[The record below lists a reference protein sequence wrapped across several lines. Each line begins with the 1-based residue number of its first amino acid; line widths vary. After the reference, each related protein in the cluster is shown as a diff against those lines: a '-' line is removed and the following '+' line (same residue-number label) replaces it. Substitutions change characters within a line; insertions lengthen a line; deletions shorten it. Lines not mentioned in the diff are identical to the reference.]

1 VIYCELFD
9 QIFLILPFIKYKQA
23 FQLSQTKPA
32 GAYSGSINQQ
42 SKTTGVKIMSL
53 AEWGLLFG
61 VLANSVG
68 LLIAM
73 VKIVAWISSHIAT
86 VNERLNTLENQ
97 VNNDITGRKV
107 VGEMRQD
114 IAVIKTQI
122 TDIRDDLKA
131 MRTPIN

>member
-1 VIYCELFD
+1 
-9 QIFLILPFIKYKQA
+9 
-23 FQLSQTKPA
+23 
-32 GAYSGSINQQ
+32 
-42 SKTTGVKIMSL
+42 MSL
-53 AEWGLLFG
+53 AEWGLLLG

-68 LLIAM
+68 LLIAL

>member
-1 VIYCELFD
+1 LPLNRVVIWSR
-9 QIFLILPFIKYKQA
+9 LPVWLKTRWCIQRINN
-23 FQLSQTKPA
+23 S
-32 GAYSGSINQQ
+32 NQQ
-42 SKTTGVKIMSL
+42 SKTIGVKIMSL

-68 LLIAM
+68 LLITF
-73 VKIVAWISSHIAT
+73 VKMVAWISSHIAT

>member
-1 VIYCELFD
+1 
-9 QIFLILPFIKYKQA
+9 
-23 FQLSQTKPA
+23 
-32 GAYSGSINQQ
+32 
-42 SKTTGVKIMSL
+42 MSL

-61 VLANSVG
+61 VLANGVG
-68 LLIAM
+68 LLIALIK
-73 VKIVAWISSHIAT
+73 VVAWISSHIAT
-86 VNERLNTLENQ
+86 INERLNHIENQ

-131 MRTPIN
+131 LRTPLN

>member
-1 VIYCELFD
+1 
-9 QIFLILPFIKYKQA
+9 
-23 FQLSQTKPA
+23 
-32 GAYSGSINQQ
+32 
-42 SKTTGVKIMSL
+42 MSL
-53 AEWGLLFG
+53 AEWGLLCG

-68 LLIAM
+68 LLIAL

-86 VNERLNTLENQ
+86 MNERLNNIESQ

>member
-1 VIYCELFD
+1 
-9 QIFLILPFIKYKQA
+9 
-23 FQLSQTKPA
+23 
-32 GAYSGSINQQ
+32 
-42 SKTTGVKIMSL
+42 M
-53 AEWGLLFG
+53 
-61 VLANSVG
+61 
-68 LLIAM
+68 
-73 VKIVAWISSHIAT
+73 AWISSHIAT

>member
-1 VIYCELFD
+1 
-9 QIFLILPFIKYKQA
+9 
-23 FQLSQTKPA
+23 
-32 GAYSGSINQQ
+32 
-42 SKTTGVKIMSL
+42 MSL

-61 VLANSVG
+61 VLANSIG
-68 LLIAM
+68 LLIAL

-86 VNERLNTLENQ
+86 VNERLNNLENQ
-97 VNNDITGRKV
+97 VNNDVTGRKV

-131 MRTPIN
+131 MLHRQDCR

>member
-1 VIYCELFD
+1 
-9 QIFLILPFIKYKQA
+9 
-23 FQLSQTKPA
+23 
-32 GAYSGSINQQ
+32 
-42 SKTTGVKIMSL
+42 MSL

-61 VLANSVG
+61 VLANSIG
-68 LLIAM
+68 LLITF
-73 VKIVAWISSHIAT
+73 VKMVAWISSNIAT

-131 MRTPIN
+131 MRSPPINQKV

>member
-1 VIYCELFD
+1 
-9 QIFLILPFIKYKQA
+9 
-23 FQLSQTKPA
+23 
-32 GAYSGSINQQ
+32 
-42 SKTTGVKIMSL
+42 MSL
-53 AEWGLLFG
+53 AEWGLLLG
-61 VLANSVG
+61 VFANSVG
-68 LLIAM
+68 LLIAL

-86 VNERLNTLENQ
+86 VNERLKTLENQ